1 MRNNKEENHSLFNE
15 GVTKIVF
22 KYQKKLNFA
31 LFRTFIFMFACEQKK
46 VPKNFIEIQTMFT
59 VVIWVWF
66 SLKTSQLFLF
76 SAIIR
81 PNRQTYMRRWKEH
94 TKKTVEKVH
103 EMMLMWAQKKLSR
116 RIFFLLVIFC
126 VCTFRSLHSS
136 IECGSG
142 GNRHAVG
149 KEKEAITIGTV
160 RHTFF
165 HFERNIHVNVSGI
178 WNVGDSILVYIEDMR
193 RRRRKKELKSRKRL
207 YLHTW
212 KHERETN
219 HVRYAP
225 MLLLLLLS
233 IHDEFPF
240 LGVIRELSTADE
252 QFAEKQ
258 CKEKAQGKLFNLK
271 LWWVFNLRSSI
282 KQIFHQVPSSPCTS
296 LENSKE
302 KKWKK
307 FH

>member
-1 MRNNKEENHSLFNE
+1 MLYSGHLFLCSPVNK
-15 GVTKIVF
+15 
-22 KYQKKLNFA
+22 KKS
-31 LFRTFIFMFACEQKK
+31 
-46 VPKNFIEIQTMFT
+46 P
-59 VVIWVWF
+59 
-66 SLKTSQLFLF
+66 KTSHHRNSNHVYSRDLSLIFIKNISTFSFL
-76 SAIIR
+76 R
-81 PNRQTYMRRWKEH
+81 HHQTKSTDIHATMKGAH
-94 TKKTVEKVH
+94 KKTVEKVH

-116 RIFFLLVIFC
+116 GIFFLLVIFC